1 MNGTTLCPHC
11 NTRFRIAGEQLEAH
25 QGMVRC
31 GHCMQAFD
39 ARPGFIPDQPDPQLE
54 LPIVDQ
60 RVAPAVPS
68 HPEPAAVPAPEA
80 QPVATHG
87 PAVAPTAPS
96 ESPKPG
102 EPKPGEPEASKPE
115 VQEAPAAEPEEQA
128 VLAQA
133 AQAPEQDK
141 VQEAA
146 AEAQETPA
154 AEPEAQPAD
163 EAPHDG
169 SLDFVPATN
178 DASADEPARPLVLQA
193 PQPAGLEGEEE
204 AAEEPTRKRRW
215 PWITASSLLA
225 LLLLLQAMYF
235 FRVEL
240 AARLP
245 GLKPVLVGYCNMLGC
260 TVPLPQNADL
270 MSIESSE
277 LQADPQHANQ
287 ITLVAL
293 LRNRATH
300 VQAFPVLELSLNDT
314 EDKVLARRQFKPAD
328 YLPATETEAA
338 GLRPNREVGIR
349 LKLDTTD
356 LRPTGYRLALFYPK

>member
-1 MNGTTLCPHC
+1 MDGTTLCPHC
-11 NTRFRIAGEQLEAH
+11 NTRFRITGAQFDAH

-31 GHCMQAFD
+31 GHCTQAFD

-60 RVAPAVPS
+60 RVAPEAPRQ
-68 HPEPAAVPAPEA
+68 PEPTE
-80 QPVATHG
+80 
-87 PAVAPTAPS
+87 PAVAPAVKPVPQAEAEPVVETSAKGETADAVAGAGPEKQESARDETVAEPAPAGDIQAEPAAS
-96 ESPKPG
+96 ESLPT
-102 EPKPGEPEASKPE
+102 EF
-115 VQEAPAAEPEEQA
+115 
-128 VLAQA
+128 
-133 AQAPEQDK
+133 
-141 VQEAA
+141 
-146 AEAQETPA
+146 
-154 AEPEAQPAD
+154 
-163 EAPHDG
+163 PHDA
-169 SLDFVPATN
+169 SLDFVPPAAN
-178 DASADEPARPLVLQA
+178 DPSAGEAKPDEAKPLVIQVPL
-193 PQPAGLEGEEE
+193 AGADDGEEE
-204 AAEEPTRKRRW
+204 APPPPRRRW

-245 GLKPVLVGYCNMLGC
+245 GLKPLLVGYCNMLDC
-260 TVPLPQNADL
+260 AVPLPQNSDL

-287 ITLVAL
+287 IILVAL

-328 YLPATETEAA
+328 YLPPTETEAA
-338 GLRPNREVGIR
+338 GLRPNRELNIR
-349 LKLDTTD
+349 LRLDTTD
-356 LRPTGYRLALFYPK
+356 LRPTGYRLALIYPE

>member
-60 RVAPAVPS
+60 RVAPTATPQPESAAATAPAVQ
-68 HPEPAAVPAPEA
+68 PAAMPE
-80 QPVATHG
+80 
-87 PAVAPTAPS
+87 PAVAPEAPLEQP
-96 ESPKPG
+96 ES
-102 EPKPGEPEASKPE
+102 GEPEA
-115 VQEAPAAEPEEQA
+115 PAKE
-128 VLAQA
+128 

-141 VQEAA
+141 EQEASA
-146 AEAQETPA
+146 DEAQVRNEVAAGEALVTDEMPA
-154 AEPEAQPAD
+154 MD

-169 SLDFVPATN
+169 SLDFVPAAN
-178 DASADEPARPLVLQA
+178 DASSDEPAKPLVIQA
-193 PQPAGLEGEEE
+193 PQLAGLDAEDE
-204 AAEEPTRKRRW
+204 AAEEPPRKSRRW
-215 PWITASSLLA
+215 PWVAASSLLA
-225 LLLLLQAMYF
+225 LLMLLQAMYF
-235 FRVEL
+235 FRIEL

-287 ITLVAL
+287 ITLLAL
-293 LRNRATH
+293 LRNRAAH
-300 VQAFPVLELSLNDT
+300 AQAFPVLELSLNDT
-314 EDKVLARRQFKPAD
+314 EDKVLARRLFKPAE

-338 GLRPNREVGIR
+338 GLRPNREVNIR
-349 LKLDTTD
+349 LKLDTSD
-356 LRPTGYRLALFYPK
+356 LRPTGYRLALFYPQ

>member
-1 MNGTTLCPHC
+1 MAGTTLCPHC

-60 RVAPAVPS
+60 RVAPAAPPPS
-68 HPEPAAVPAPEA
+68 KPAAPAEPH
-80 QPVATHG
+80 PVAT
-87 PAVAPTAPS
+87 PELETAPQ
-96 ESPKPG
+96 
-102 EPKPGEPEASKPE
+102 PEESKPE
-115 VQEAPAAEPEEQA
+115 APQAEVPG
-128 VLAQA
+128 
-133 AQAPEQDK
+133 
-141 VQEAA
+141 
-146 AEAQETPA
+146 A
-154 AEPEAQPAD
+154 AEPEAQATEPAEQEKD
-163 EAPHDG
+163 QAAAEDAPATEEMPHEG
-169 SLDFVPATN
+169 SLDFVPSV
-178 DASADEPARPLVLQA
+178 DMSADELQPKPLVIQSSL
-193 PQPAGLEGEEE
+193 AGLD
-204 AAEEPTRKRRW
+204 AEEDAVEEPPRSGRRW
-215 PWITASSLLA
+215 PWIAGASLLA

-245 GLKPVLVGYCNMLGC
+245 GLKPVLVGYCNILGC

-277 LQADPQHANQ
+277 LQADLQHANQ
-287 ITLVAL
+287 ITLIAL
-293 LRNRATH
+293 LRNRAAH

-314 EDKVLARRQFKPAD
+314 EDKVLARRLFKPAD
-328 YLPATETEAA
+328 YLPATESVAA

-349 LKLDTTD
+349 LKLDTAD
-356 LRPTGYRLALFYPK
+356 LRPTGYRLALFYPR

>member
-39 ARPGFIPDQPDPQLE
+39 SRPGFIPDQPDPQLE

-60 RVAPAVPS
+60 RVAPAAPPQ
-68 HPEPAAVPAPEA
+68 PEPAAAAAEPV
-80 QPVATHG
+80 PVAT
-87 PAVAPTAPS
+87 PEPVAQP
-96 ESPKPG
+96 EEQKPE
-102 EPKPGEPEASKPE
+102 EPKPEEHKPE
-115 VQEAPAAEPEEQA
+115 EQEAPEPDKEQVAAG
-128 VLAQA
+128 
-133 AQAPEQDK
+133 
-141 VQEAA
+141 
-146 AEAQETPA
+146 
-154 AEPEAQPAD
+154 EAQPAD
-163 EAPHDG
+163 ETPHDG
-169 SLDFVPATN
+169 SLDFVPPAAN
-178 DASADEPARPLVLQA
+178 DPLSGEAKPDEAKPPLVI
-193 PQPAGLEGEEE
+193 QPPTLTGLDAEEE
-204 AAEEPTRKRRW
+204 AAEEPPRKRRW
-215 PWITASSLLA
+215 PWLAASSLLA

-287 ITLVAL
+287 ITLIAL

-314 EDKVLARRQFKPAD
+314 EDKVLARRLFKPAD